1 MTLRADAADAPP
13 TPSPA
18 AVRDLSRAVLRHTG
32 ARCAALCAVST
43 AATAAGLLLPALL
56 GHTLDLLLAH
66 APAARWVGGCA
77 ALVLLTAVLEGCAG
91 VLTGTADAR
100 ATAWLRHRLTGH
112 VLALGPRVT
121 ARFGSGDLVARL
133 VGGAAQAGTAPGAL
147 AALAA
152 ALAGPVGGVIALGLI
167 DRWLAAVFLVGAPV
181 LALLLRAFARD
192 TSACAADYQRVQGRI
207 ASSLADAVGGFRT
220 IRAAGAEDRET
231 ARILAPLPE
240 LSRAGHRMW
249 RVQGRAAAQAV
260 TVAPLLTLGVVA
272 VAGLLLVRHRLTVGE
287 VLAASRYAA
296 LATGVGVLVGQ
307 LAALGR
313 ARAATARLAE
323 VTTEGAPAHGARRL
337 PSGPGRLE
345 LRGVTAHRGARTVLD
360 GVDLV
365 VPGGTTL
372 AVVGRSGTGKSLLAE
387 LAGRLADPDA
397 GEVLLDGVPLPEL
410 SHAQLRQ
417 AVAYAFERPALL
429 GTTVA
434 DTIAFGLAAPSP
446 AGVRAAARKARAD
459 AFVRRLP
466 AGYATRCAD
475 APRSGGESQRL
486 GLARAFAHGG
496 RLLVLDDALSS
507 LDTVTEHQITRSLL
521 GPGPTRLLIAHRA
534 TTAARADTVAWL
546 DGGRVRA
553 IGTHHELWA
562 DADYRAVFGEE
573 NGTEAEGAR
582 AEGRGVGPAPGTPE
596 PTAGNAGAGTGSGGG
611 GACAEGVGAG
621 PDPVGSGAR
630 AEGVGAGPDPVGSG
644 AHADDAGVGPTP
656 GTPGPAVGDAGA
668 GTGVGGEGPRAEG
681 VVVGP
686 GAGGGGTRV
695 EGQGVGPSPGGGG
708 ARAEG
713 QGVDPGPEDGA
724 ARAENAGVGPAPGTT
739 GPADGDAGPGA
750 GGGGDPADTVG
761 DGTRDGVGGARP
773 GEAGDGTGTGGQVG
787 PAESAVAGTGTAA
800 GNAGDGAR

>member
-1 MTLRADAADAPP
+1 MTLRADAADAADAPP
-13 TPSPA
+13 TPGPA

-66 APAARWVGGCA
+66 ASAARWVGGCA

-112 VLALGPRVT
+112 VLALGPRAT

-167 DRWLAAVFLVGAPV
+167 DRWLAAVFLAGAPV

-323 VTTEGAPAHGARRL
+323 VTAEAAPVHGARGL

-345 LRGVTAHRGARTVLD
+345 LRGVTARRGARTLLD

-507 LDTVTEHQITRSLL
+507 LDTVTEHQITQSLL

-546 DGGRVRA
+546 EGGRVRA
-553 IGTHHELWA
+553 TGTHHDLWA

-573 NGTEAEGAR
+573 NGPAAGDGGALVKGGGIGPR
-582 AEGRGVGPAPGTPE
+582 AGGGGSHADGVGPDP
-596 PTAGNAGAGTGSGGG
+596 GSGG
-611 GACAEGVGAG
+611 APAEHVEVRPG
-621 PDPVGSGAR
+621 
-630 AEGVGAGPDPVGSG
+630 
-644 AHADDAGVGPTP
+644 P
-656 GTPGPAVGDAGA
+656 GTPGSADGDAG
-668 GTGVGGEGPRAEG
+668 T
-681 VVVGP
+681 
-686 GAGGGGTRV
+686 GAGGGGAPAGAVRQRTRA
-695 EGQGVGPSPGGGG
+695 EGDGALPGG
-708 ARAEG
+708 ARDWTG
-713 QGVDPGPEDGA
+713 TWGEDGPAEDTA
-724 ARAENAGVGPAPGTT
+724 AGTGTT
-739 GPADGDAGPGA
+739 AEDTAAGTGTTAEDTAVGTGVPDGDAGS
-750 GGGGDPADTVG
+750 
-761 DGTRDGVGGARP
+761 
-773 GEAGDGTGTGGQVG
+773 GE
-787 PAESAVAGTGTAA
+787 
-800 GNAGDGAR
+800 R